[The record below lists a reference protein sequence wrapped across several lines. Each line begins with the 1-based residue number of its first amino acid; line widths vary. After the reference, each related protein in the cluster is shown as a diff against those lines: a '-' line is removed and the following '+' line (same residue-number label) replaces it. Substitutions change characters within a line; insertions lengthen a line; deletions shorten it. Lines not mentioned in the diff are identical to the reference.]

1 MQLAGNLAR
10 VLPIKSEMASTRA
23 KQHGFSFATQPKQ
36 PIRPSDAAY
45 PAQLCGIPSLPKSLW
60 FAGRLPAAGQRLIA
74 IVGARAASRVG
85 CDRAHALAADLGRG
99 GAAIVSGGAFGIDA
113 AAHEGALAVG
123 APTFAVLGCGT
134 DVVYP
139 DRHADLFARIA
150 ASGGLLSE
158 YPPGTKP
165 RHGQF
170 PARNRIIA
178 GLAQAVIVVEAA
190 MRSGALITARLG
202 RSYGRIL
209 FAVPGSPG
217 TDATLR
223 AGLALPA
230 ESAADVERVL
240 AGGSPAS
247 MSMSMTAPPAPG
259 PMASVL
265 DAIALG
271 ADAPA
276 GLCER
281 LGMPLPSILAI
292 LAEAELEGFVRRAAG
307 NTYEVIGRV
316 C

>member
-10 VLPIKSEMASTRA
+10 VLPIKSEMAFSRA
-23 KQHGFSFATQPKQ
+23 RQHGFSFPKRAAQ
-36 PIRPSDAAY
+36 PIEPSDAAY
-45 PAQLCGIPSLPKSLW
+45 PAQLRDLSSPPKSLW
-60 FAGRLPAAGQRLIA
+60 FAGRLPAAGQRLVA
-74 IVGARAASRVG
+74 IVGARAASRAG
-85 CDRAHALAADLGRG
+85 CDHAHALAAELGRG

-113 AAHEGALAVG
+113 AAHEGALASG
-123 APTFAVLGCGT
+123 ASTFAVLGCGT

-139 DRHADLFARIA
+139 DRHADLFGRIT

-165 RHGQF
+165 RQGQF

-190 MRSGALITARLG
+190 MRSGALITARLS
-202 RSYGRIL
+202 RDLGRIL

-223 AGLALPA
+223 AGHALSA
-230 ESAADVERVL
+230 TSAADIERVL
-240 AGGSPAS
+240 AGGQPL
-247 MSMSMTAPPAPG
+247 PAPG
-259 PMASVL
+259 PPAPRPMAPLL

-276 GLCER
+276 SLCER

>member
-1 MQLAGNLAR
+1 MAFSRARQHSFRFPRQVAQL
-10 VLPIKSEMASTRA
+10 IESY
-23 KQHGFSFATQPKQ
+23 
-36 PIRPSDAAY
+36 DAAY
-45 PAQLCGIPSLPKSLW
+45 PAQLHETPSAPKSLW
-60 FAGRLPAAGQRLIA
+60 FSGRLPTHGQRLVA
-74 IVGARAASRVG
+74 IVGARAASRAG
-85 CDRAHALAADLGRG
+85 CDCAHALAADLGRA

-113 AAHEGALAVG
+113 AAHEGALASR

-139 DRHADLFARIA
+139 DRHADLFVRIA

-165 RHGQF
+165 RPGQF

-190 MRSGALITARLG
+190 LRSGALITARLG
-202 RSYGRIL
+202 RAYGRIL

-230 ESAADVERVL
+230 TSAADVERAL
-240 AGGSPAS
+240 AGGSPAPV
-247 MSMSMTAPPAPG
+247 SMSMTIASTSGPIAP
-259 PMASVL
+259 VL
-265 DAIALG
+265 DAISLG

-276 GLCER
+276 SLCER
-281 LGMPLPSILAI
+281 LGIPLPSILAI